1 MIAVVQRVSK
11 ASVEVDHKIVG
22 EIGKGLM
29 VLASIVREDTDKDF
43 EWMAKKLSTLR
54 IFPNAD
60 SGFDLDV
67 QQVGGA
73 ILLVSNFTV
82 SANTSGGR
90 RPSFIAAMPPDQARE
105 AFPRFVEIV
114 RATGVPVETGE
125 FAADMLVRIE
135 NDGPV
140 TVIVDSKKAG

>member
-11 ASVEVDHKIVG
+11 ASVEVDQKIVG
-22 EIGKGLM
+22 EIGKGLA
-29 VLASIVREDTDKDF
+29 VLASVVREDTEKDF
-43 EWMAKKLSTLR
+43 EWMARKLVGLR

-67 QQVGGA
+67 TQVGGG

-82 SANTSGGR
+82 SAAANQGR
-90 RPSFIAAMPPDQARE
+90 RPSFIAAMRPDQARE
-105 AFPRFVEIV
+105 AFARFVEIV
-114 RATGVPVETGE
+114 RATGVPVATGE

-140 TVIVDSKKAG
+140 TVIVDSRSRA

>member
-11 ASVEVDHKIVG
+11 ASVEVDRKIVG
-22 EIGKGLM
+22 EIGKGLA
-29 VLASIVREDTDKDF
+29 VLASVVREDTEKDF

-67 QQVGGA
+67 TQVGGS

-82 SANTSGGR
+82 SAAANQGR

-105 AFPRFVEIV
+105 AFARFVEIV
-114 RATGVPVETGE
+114 RATGVPVATGE
-125 FAADMLVRIE
+125 FAADMLVKIE

-140 TVIVDSKKAG
+140 TVIVDSRSRS